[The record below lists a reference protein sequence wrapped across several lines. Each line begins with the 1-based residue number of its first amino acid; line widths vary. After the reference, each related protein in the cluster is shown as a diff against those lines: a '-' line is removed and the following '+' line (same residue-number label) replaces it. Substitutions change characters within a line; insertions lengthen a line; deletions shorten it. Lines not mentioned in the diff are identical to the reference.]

1 MNAAPGVVQAI
12 ENADML
18 IIGPGSLITSVMPA
32 MLVEDIAKAVQQTS
46 ACRLF
51 IENIAK
57 EASVIKS
64 LDMQPVDWLE
74 GMLGYRFCDMS
85 ISLDALSEIVSH
97 FDDVVKSPNQ
107 QHDIEQLSNVF
118 GEILKMPLSL
128 EAEQLVS
135 SNHTLRVS

>member
-1 MNAAPGVVQAI
+1 
-12 ENADML
+12 L
-18 IIGPGSLITSVMPA
+18 CL
-32 MLVEDIAKAVQQTS
+32 
-46 ACRLF
+46 
-51 IENIAK
+51 
-57 EASVIKS
+57 
-64 LDMQPVDWLE
+64 
-74 GMLGYRFCDMS
+74 S

-135 SNHTLRVS
+135 SNQTLRVS